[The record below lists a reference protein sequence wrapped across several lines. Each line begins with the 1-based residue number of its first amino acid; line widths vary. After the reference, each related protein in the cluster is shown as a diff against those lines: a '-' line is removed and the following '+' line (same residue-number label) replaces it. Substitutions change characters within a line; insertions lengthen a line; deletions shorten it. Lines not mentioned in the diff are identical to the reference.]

1 MGELI
6 DGRSTDQH
14 QPNHR
19 LAWRKCGDF
28 LQVQVSGDIDA
39 QAIRIAYWQ
48 EIAATARRQG
58 FRKLLVID
66 RKKGQPAS
74 PEDLLDLARA
84 LLVERE
90 HFDRVA
96 VVEPTDAFL
105 PAIEHAEIIG
115 REHGINVRVF
125 GSMASAELW
134 LRLGSTDDPPA
145 R

>member
-1 MGELI
+1 MSKLI
-6 DGRSTDQH
+6 D
-14 QPNHR
+14 NHGPDYR
-19 LAWRKCGDF
+19 LSWRIRGDV

-39 QAIRIAYWQ
+39 QRIRIAYWQ
-48 EIAATARRQG
+48 EIAATARSKG

-74 PEDLLDLARA
+74 PDDLLELARN

-96 VVEPTDAFL
+96 VIEPTDAFL

-115 REHGINVRVF
+115 REQGINVRVF
-125 GSMASAELW
+125 GSLTSAELW
-134 LRLGSTDDPPA
+134 LRLGSPDDT
-145 R
+145 

>member
-1 MGELI
+1 MSNLV
-6 DGRSTDQH
+6 D
-14 QPNHR
+14 NHGPDYR
-19 LAWRKCGDF
+19 LSWRTRGDV
-28 LQVQVSGDIDA
+28 LQVQVSGDIDD
-39 QAIRIAYWQ
+39 QRIRIAYWQ
-48 EIAATARRQG
+48 EIAATSRRKG

-74 PEDLLDLARA
+74 PDDLLELART

-96 VVEPTDAFL
+96 VIEPTDAFL

-125 GSMASAELW
+125 GSMVAAELW
-134 LRLGSTDDPPA
+134 LRLGSPDDPDIA
-145 R
+145 

>member
-1 MGELI
+1 MGKLVD
-6 DGRSTDQH
+6 DGSMDDH
-14 QPNHR
+14 GPDYR
-19 LAWRKCGDF
+19 LAWRTRGDI
-28 LQVQVSGDIDA
+28 LQVTVSGDIDA
-39 QAIRIAYWQ
+39 QAVRIAYWR

-66 RKKGQPAS
+66 RKKGRPAS
-74 PEDLLDLARA
+74 PEDLLELARA
-84 LLVERE
+84 LMDERE

-96 VVEPTDAFL
+96 VIEPTDAFV

-125 GSMASAELW
+125 GNLIGAELW
-134 LRLGSTDDPPA
+134 LRLGSPDDPPA